1 MNVKTIIQLSIFLII
16 IIFLFFF
23 LRNIFFKEKI
33 KVIDLNENENISV
46 DKIEEEKEEELTN
59 KIEDIVYKSIDTEGN
74 EYTILAEISKESI
87 EDSNVLILT
96 KVEGTIKLKN
106 YSDIIIKSEFAKYN
120 SVTFDTNFYQNV
132 SGFFEDK
139 NFFSDN
145 LDLFFKDNKAIM
157 YNNITFSD
165 LNMKIKADEIFFN
178 LSNGDIYIK
187 MFNKNKKILITE
199 N

>member
-74 EYTILAEISKESI
+74 EYTIFAEISQESQ

-96 KVEGTIKLKN
+96 KVEGIIKLKN

-120 SVTFDTNFYQNV
+120 NVTFDTNFYQNV
-132 SGFFEDK
+132 TGFFEDK
-139 NFFSDN
+139 KFFSDN

-157 YNNITFSD
+157 YNNIIFSD
-165 LNMKIKADEIFFN
+165 LKMQIKADEIFFN

>member
-33 KVIDLNENENISV
+33 KVIDLNENKNISV

-74 EYTILAEISKESI
+74 EYTIFAEISKESP

-96 KVEGTIKLKN
+96 KVEGIIKLKN

-120 SVTFDTNFYQNV
+120 NVTFDTNFYQNV

-187 MFNKNKKILITE
+187 MFNNNKKILITE